1 MYNQEGRFADRF
13 FCIPHSTEAAAVKCR
28 FKEKV
33 DEIQATAL
41 ARVSQTDL
49 VRGKFKQKINEIKA
63 TEEDTIGLPDDLEE
77 LDETEMKGTPSKLLG
92 KENKV
97 DDSSREEEKI
107 CTETIKDINSI
118 EIMENIIPEAEKET
132 PNVFTVIICRFGLGC
147 SAIAAIC
154 K

>member
-1 MYNQEGRFADRF
+1 M
-13 FCIPHSTEAAAVKCR
+13 KCR

-63 TEEDTIGLPDDLEE
+63 TEEDTIRLHDDLEE
-77 LDETEMKGTPSKLLG
+77 LNETEMKGTPSKLLG

-97 DDSSREEEKI
+97 DDSSKEEEKI
-107 CTETIKDINSI
+107 CTETIKNINSI
-118 EIMENIIPEAEKET
+118 ENMENIIPEAEKET
-132 PNVFTVIICRFGLGC
+132 PNVFTVIICWFGLGC